1 MKEFHLFEHEAI
13 QLYSRCMND
22 HDLLCFKT
30 RLCRGRGKA
39 TVINHIIVS
48 YENPSRG
55 TQEVV
60 CLYILAS
67 FSSLT
72 YSSRLNHTS

>member
-1 MKEFHLFEHEAI
+1 MIMISCVLKPGRAVAGAKQLF
-13 QLYSRCMND
+13 
-22 HDLLCFKT
+22 
-30 RLCRGRGKA
+30 
-39 TVINHIIVS
+39 INHIIVS

-60 CLYILAS
+60 CLYIFAS